1 MSELTP
7 SRPEPIQRTKLL
19 VWAAAAGRCTFCN
32 RLVTENDDLGLEVPI
47 GELAHNVG
55 WSETSPRGVSE
66 MDRDERRE
74 PENLLLLC
82 RNCHKPTDDKGVI
95 GSYTIERL
103 TQFKRDHEERVRF
116 LTEIGADRTAV
127 ALRVVGPI
135 RDEKPHRPGLLDG
148 PQLHELHEQRFAAA
162 STIEHA
168 EHTLQRTPRAPA
180 SRARNT
186 AAEKTAAYRAAED
199 VLANHDRPL
208 HRRKHT
214 TEIAAARLDIER
226 LPGAV
231 RASDNELGVAVAQLE
246 RLRQEEAQA
255 RASLQQRHDFE
266 T

>member
-116 LTEIGADRTAV
+116 LGYDPANIKLV
-127 ALRVVGPI
+127 AFVV
-135 RDEKPHRPGLLDG
+135 
-148 PQLHELHEQRFAAA
+148 
-162 STIEHA
+162 
-168 EHTLQRTPRAPA
+168 
-180 SRARNT
+180 
-186 AAEKTAAYRAAED
+186 
-199 VLANHDRPL
+199 
-208 HRRKHT
+208 
-214 TEIAAARLDIER
+214 AARL
-226 LPGAV
+226 
-231 RASDNELGVAVAQLE
+231 VAAAPVSGCF
-246 RLRQEEAQA
+246 RP
-255 RASLQQRHDFE
+255 
-266 T
+266 

>member
-168 EHTLQRTPRAPA
+168 E
-180 SRARNT
+180 
-186 AAEKTAAYRAAED
+186 KTAAYRAAED